1 MFRSKAEK
9 IAAAE
14 PKPKKKKSKEE
25 WNAYMKQYRL
35 NNLEKVKKIEKCK
48 YYKKNHNLSQKH
60 ISMFGIY
67 SAEAARI
74 IKTYK
79 TIIAAKPEYR
89 DLLMMEILGETL
101 SDSELSDYDVEDE
114 TAEASTTTPPEFEI
128 I

>member
-9 IAAAE
+9 AAAAE
-14 PKPKKKKSKEE
+14 PKQKKKKSKEE

-35 NNLEKVKKIEKCK
+35 NNLEKVKQIEKCK
-48 YYKKNHNLSQKH
+48 YYKKNHNLTQKH

-74 IKTYK
+74 ITTYK

-89 DLLMMEILGETL
+89 DLLLIEIMGETL

-114 TAEASTTTPPEFEI
+114 TKEDSTEGSQ
-128 I
+128 

>member
-9 IAAAE
+9 AAAAE
-14 PKPKKKKSKEE
+14 PKQKKKKSKEE

-35 NNLEKVKKIEKCK
+35 NNLEKVKQIEKCK
-48 YYKKNHNLSQKH
+48 YYKKNHNLTQKH

-74 IKTYK
+74 ITTYK

-89 DLLMMEILGETL
+89 DLLLIEIMGETL

-114 TAEASTTTPPEFEI
+114 TKEDSTDEVNKT
-128 I
+128 